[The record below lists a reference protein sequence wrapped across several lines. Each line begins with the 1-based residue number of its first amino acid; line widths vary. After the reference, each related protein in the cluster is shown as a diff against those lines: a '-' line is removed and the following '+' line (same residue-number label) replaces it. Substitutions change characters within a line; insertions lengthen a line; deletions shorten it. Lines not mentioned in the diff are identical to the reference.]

1 MLQNVFIGAFVILPL
16 TVALL
21 LILWRV
27 RGFVLTVAAIVLV
40 AMAVWGA
47 LRVGDLFTGWGDRRP
62 PPACF
67 DAPSGALD
75 RCAL

>member
-1 MLQNVFIGAFVILPL
+1 MLQNVFIAGFVALPL

-21 LILWRV
+21 LILWRI
-27 RGFVLTVAAIVLV
+27 RGFVLTVMAIVLV
-40 AMAVWGA
+40 GMAVWGA
-47 LRVGDLFTGWGDRRP
+47 LRVGDALTGWGNRRP

-67 DAPSGALD
+67 DTPAGALD